1 MSGLI
6 PDGRKGGVRETI
18 TRIAKALG
26 ADLACRHHNAGT
38 GRSIAD
44 PTVAKIAH
52 EAGRTPAHLLARD
65 GVTIHAHELPRVR
78 RGLASGWQSI
88 HLSPGQKILRAI
100 DSFTVKNAPFFRL
113 LFSAHVPSYF
123 AAMDHMLDYDFQTV
137 APAPP
142 RRCALSTGCRHGS
155 RSGWTRSSPARQNSW
170 RPGTSV
176 SEGPTSS
183 SPTTSTLS
191 RGAFTTASRYGL
203 DVRPGRTGSG
213 LWSRESLR
221 D

>member
-155 RSGWTRSSPARQNSW
+155 RSGMDAVVARAPELMAAWDQ
-170 RPGTSV
+170 RLGGTDIFLTDNLNAV
-176 SEGPTSS
+176 
-183 SPTTSTLS
+183 
-191 RGAFTTASRYGL
+191 A
-203 DVRPGRTGSG
+203 
-213 LWSRESLR
+213 WSLHNG
-221 D
+221 